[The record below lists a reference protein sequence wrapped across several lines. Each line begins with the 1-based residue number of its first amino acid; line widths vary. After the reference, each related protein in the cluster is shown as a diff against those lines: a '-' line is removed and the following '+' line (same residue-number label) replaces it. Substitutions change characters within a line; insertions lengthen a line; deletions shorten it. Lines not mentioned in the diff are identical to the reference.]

1 VNDIKKEL
9 TKRYYSI
16 SEVAD
21 MFNVSKSLVRFW
33 EQEFSSLKPHKSRNG
48 ERLFTPKNIAQ
59 FELIYH
65 LVKERGFTLKGAKK
79 EIKARKQRLK
89 QKEKI
94 LKKLQQ
100 VRRGLE
106 DLKVEVRLN
115 D

>member
-1 VNDIKKEL
+1 MIGIKKEL
-9 TKRYYSI
+9 TKRYYGI
-16 SEVAD
+16 GEVAD

-33 EQEFSSLKPHKSRNG
+33 EQEFPSLKPHKTRKG
-48 ERLFTPKNIAQ
+48 ERLFTPKNIGQ

-94 LKKLQQ
+94 LKKLQK
-100 VRRGLE
+100 VKHGLE
-106 DLKVEVRLN
+106 DLRVAV
-115 D
+115 

>member
-9 TKRYYSI
+9 TKRYYTI
-16 SEVAD
+16 GEVAD

-33 EQEFSSLKPHKSRNG
+33 EQEFVVLKPHKNRKG

-65 LVKERGFTLKGAKK
+65 LVKERGFTLNGAKR
-79 EIKARKQRLK
+79 EIKARRQLQK

-94 LKKLQQ
+94 LKKLKQ
-100 VRRGLE
+100 VKRGLE
-106 DLKVEVRLN
+106 DLREEV
-115 D
+115 